1 MNPQLKTFFLGIL
14 TTGLVFLICFKSC
27 KPEIKPSDKSKLITK
42 ANTQEN
48 KIKAEEAKATV
59 LHDTITKLV
68 IRYRTIRHD
77 SLIPCET
84 KLIIC
89 DTILVKDSTLIAAK
103 DSIISHYGVLVSDWK
118 QVHSSDS
125 TDLVNANKEVKKQ
138 KRKVIFWKVVSATG
152 AVILGYQGVRN

>member
-1 MNPQLKTFFLGIL
+1 MSPTKNLIICILSAALFFTII
-14 TTGLVFLICFKSC
+14 FHSC
-27 KPEIKPSDKSKLITK
+27 SKPEISPSETPKLILK
-42 ANTQEN
+42 ANTQES
-48 KIKAEEAKATV
+48 KIKAEESKATV
-59 LHDTITKLV
+59 LHDTV
-68 IRYRTIRHD
+68 IKWRERFRVVRHD